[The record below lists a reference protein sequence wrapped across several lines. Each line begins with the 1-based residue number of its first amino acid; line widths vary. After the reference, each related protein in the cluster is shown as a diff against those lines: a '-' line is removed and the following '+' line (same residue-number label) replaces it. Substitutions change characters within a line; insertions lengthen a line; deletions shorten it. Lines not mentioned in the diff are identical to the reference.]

1 MSKLKITL
9 GCWDY
14 DRVRAMMDGSIAVDG
29 IDLNFLNMPVEET
42 FFRMLRHHEFDAAEM
57 SLSSYAVS
65 LFKQDQ
71 PFIAIPV
78 FPSRFF
84 RHSSIYINADAGIS
98 SPRDL
103 IGKRVGCPEYQ
114 MTAPVW
120 IRGLL
125 SDEYGIPVD
134 SVHYMTGGEESPNR
148 PEKLKLNLPE
158 NIKVE
163 PIGKDKTLSAMIAS
177 GEIQALYTARA
188 PSSFYRPGTRVKR
201 LFSAYPQV
209 EKDYYRKTG
218 IFPIMH
224 CVVIRREIY
233 NANPW
238 VAQSLFKAFVQAQQK
253 TYADMNETAALKIM
267 LPWLIAHLEE
277 ARSEMGADFWP
288 YGFDKNKHT
297 IATFLR
303 YHYEQGLSS
312 RQLKP
317 EDIFAA
323 EAMESFV
330 I

>member
-1 MSKLKITL
+1 MSKLKMTL

-14 DRVRAMMDGSIAVDG
+14 DRVRALMDGSVQADG

-57 SLSSYAVS
+57 SLSSYTVS
-65 LFKQDQ
+65 LFKPDQ

-84 RHSSIYINADAGIS
+84 RHSSIYINADSGIHT
-98 SPRDL
+98 PQDL

-134 SVHYMTGGEESPNR
+134 SVQYMTGGEESPNR

-158 NIKVE
+158 NIKVD
-163 PIGKDKTLSAMIAS
+163 PIGKDKTLSTMIES

-188 PSSFYRPGTRVKR
+188 PSSFYKPGSRVKR

-238 VAQSLFKAFVQAQQK
+238 VAQSLFKAFVQSQQK
-253 TYADMNETAALKIM
+253 TYEDMNETAALKIM

-277 ARSEMGADFWP
+277 TRSEIGQDFWS
-288 YGFDKNKHT
+288 YGFAPNRKV

-303 YHYEQGLSS
+303 YHHEQGLSP
-312 RQLKP
+312 RQLEP
-317 EDIFAA
+317 EDIFAP